1 MKKIGKYIIVA
12 LLTTI
17 GFFQSCE
24 TTDLDLKVSPN
35 ELDPTS
41 GDPNLQLNSIQLAY
55 TTSINNLSDIGG
67 ELTRIQY
74 MSGRIYFNNYA
85 GGTLSGTWE
94 RTYSSGFSFG
104 QNLGIWTNVDGLI
117 ALDAATDVDYSFHV
131 AVGQTLKAHMLLLLA
146 DYIGEA
152 VYDEAGNPDEFP
164 APMMQDGSEIYTA
177 AMSLLDEAATLFAAD
192 PPAQGA
198 TDFFYD
204 GDTDKWSKLVNTLK
218 LKAHIT
224 TGNTAGFDAVIA
236 GGNYINDTADDFQFQ
251 YGSRALQPDTRHPDY
266 ADDYTPSGADTWRSN
281 WLMQYM
287 LNTDDPRI
295 RYYFYRQSGGTPG
308 AFDVDGVAVDPNE
321 ETLACSLAIA
331 PVHYQESE
339 WAYCSVD
346 SGYWGRSHGNNE
358 GSPPDGF
365 LKTAIGV
372 YPAAGKFD
380 DNDFAVDEE
389 DPSYDPTV
397 GLGKGGGGAG
407 IEPIILASY
416 VDFWQADNAMAKG
429 SADAVI
435 EGFFRSGL
443 EKSIAKVQTFG
454 AVDPTAD
461 LSFAPTETDVTT
473 WIDDIIADFSAATG
487 EDKMNIFAD
496 QYFVTMYGGSV
507 EAYNYYRKTGYPTN
521 LAPNWEPDPGP
532 FPRSLMYPQSEVLT
546 NPNLTQK
553 TDLTQQVF
561 WDTNPASP
569 TFPAAN

>member
-1 MKKIGKYIIVA
+1 MKKISKYIIVA
-12 LLTTI
+12 LLTTVGI
-17 GFFQSCE
+17 FQSCE
-24 TTDLDLKVSPN
+24 TTDLDIRVSPN

-41 GDPNLQLNSIQLAY
+41 GDPNLQLNAIQLAY
-55 TTSINNLSDIGG
+55 VTSINNLSDIGG

-74 MSGRIYFNNYA
+74 MNGRIYFNNYG

-94 RTYSSGFSFG
+94 RTYSSGGSFDD
-104 QNLGIWTNVDGLI
+104 QDLGIWTNVDGLI
-117 ALDAATDVDYSFHV
+117 ALDAASEVDYSFHV
-131 AVGQTLKAHMLLLLA
+131 AVGQTLKAHMLMLLV

-152 VYDEAGNPDEFP
+152 VYTEAGDPVEFP
-164 APMMQDGSEIYTA
+164 APMMDDGA
-177 AMSLLDEAATLFAAD
+177 AVYAAALSLLDEAGAMFAAN

-224 TGNTAGFDAVIA
+224 TGNTAAFDAVIA
-236 GGNYINDTADDFQFQ
+236 GGDYISSTDDDFQFQ

-266 ADDYTPSGADTWRSN
+266 ADDYTPSGADNYRSN
-281 WLMQYM
+281 WLMEYM

-295 RYYFYRQSGGTPG
+295 RYYFYRQSAGTPG
-308 AFDVDGVAVDPNE
+308 AVDVDGNDVDPNE
-321 ETLACSLAIA
+321 ETLACSLAVP

-346 SGYWGRSHGNNE
+346 NGYWGRSHGNNE
-358 GSPPDGF
+358 GGPPDGF
-365 LKTAIGV
+365 TKTATGV
-372 YPAAGKFD
+372 YPAGGKFD
-380 DNDFAVDEE
+380 DNDFADE
-389 DPSYDPTV
+389 DADSTV

-429 SADAVI
+429 AADATI
-435 EGFFRSGL
+435 EAFFRAGL

-454 AVDPTAD
+454 VLDPLGD
-461 LSFAPTETDVTT
+461 LSFAPDATEVET
-473 WIDDIIADFSAATG
+473 WIDGIIADFSAATG
-487 EDKMNIFAD
+487 DEKMNIFAD

-521 LAPNWEPDPGP
+521 LAPNWEPNPGP
-532 FPRSLMYPQSEVLT
+532 FPRTLLYPQSEVIT

-553 TDLTQQVF
+553 VDLTQQVF

-569 TFPAAN
+569 AFPAAN